1 MKRAFLLL
9 ILLLHELHLVSDLEL
24 LNTSHVQ
31 YSEGYVFIQIAKKSL
46 IQFVF
51 QNTPQRFNSI
61 EISRLRKHTFT
72 LVFIKLVSGNSIGV
86 NGGIFILGIWSITRN
101 HSLHD
106 WVKITDQNTDIIRFC
121 NTAIQNKWAKTTY
134 VRSSLNR
141 PHA

>member
-1 MKRAFLLL
+1 MQGLDKIITPVKRAFLLL

-61 EISRLRKHTFT
+61 EISRLKKHTFT
-72 LVFIKLVSGNSIGV
+72 LVFIKLVSGRRERGHFHFGNLV
-86 NGGIFILGIWSITRN
+86 DYQKPQFARLGK
-101 HSLHD
+101 D
-106 WVKITDQNTDIIRFC
+106 
-121 NTAIQNKWAKTTY
+121 
-134 VRSSLNR
+134 NR
-141 PHA
+141 PEYRHNPLL